1 MVADENL
8 RRQLMEAIRRHADPR
23 QVQALL
29 DQGASANHVEVTELL
44 NDTFDVATPEWSAS
58 IAELPA
64 VSHALAVREAADQ
77 AAFVLIAG
85 LESNDLDIVQE
96 ALHQM
101 AEAGDDANVDMGDG
115 SMLAI
120 AIENRC
126 DVEIIEVLVGLG
138 KADVADS
145 SQDAMQVF
153 EDAEYGAWNEEV
165 GVILRRKLSAA

>member
-1 MVADENL
+1 MVADEKL
-8 RRQLMEAIRRHADPR
+8 QSQLMEAIRRHADPR
-23 QVQALL
+23 EVQALL
-29 DQGASANHVEVTELL
+29 DQGASANDVEVTELL
-44 NDTFDVATPEWSAS
+44 NDAFDVAPPEWSAS

-77 AAFVLIAG
+77 AAFDLIAG

-120 AIENRC
+120 AIANRC
-126 DVEIIEVLVGLG
+126 DVEIIAVLIGFG
-138 KADVADS
+138 KTDVSDF
-145 SQDAMQVF
+145 SQDALQVLN
-153 EDAEYGAWNEEV
+153 DAEAGAWNTEI
-165 GVILRRKLSAA
+165 GSILKSKLLPN